1 MAIFKNLSVAQHL
14 ILNSVLT
21 AVSVIGTNL
30 YLYEQADDLS
40 LSLVIISNLPILIFI
55 ILSKITLS
63 NITPPIEQIVNVIEK
78 ASANDFTQRC
88 NLTSKSEIGMLAQNI
103 DQFIDNMNHFVNQ
116 VDSASQ
122 QLMSSSTSNNTAINS
137 AMTALDDQ
145 RQETV
150 SVASAMTEM
159 EHSVG
164 EVANSANIT
173 LEKVKEVEH
182 AANTGREVMNNN
194 ISTTHELSSKL
205 GHSSKVISEVETY
218 SNNIGSILD
227 VIRGIAEQTNLLALN
242 AAIEA
247 ARAGEQGRGFAVVAD
262 EVRVLAQ
269 KTTSSTA
276 EIQQMIENLQSSSQ
290 RAVEV
295 MTECSTEMESSIAQ
309 TSDANGAMEEIQG
322 IIAQISEMSSQ
333 IATAAAQQQTTSTE
347 ISSNLNRITALA
359 DQNYTGIEQVTAVT
373 GDINLLVNKQ
383 NTVLS
388 QFTLREPSEEAV
400 EG

>member
-1 MAIFKNLSVAQHL
+1 MAFFKNLSVAQHL

-21 AVSVIGTNL
+21 AVCVIGTNL
-30 YLYEQADDLS
+30 YLYEQADVIS
-40 LSLVIISNLPILIFI
+40 LSLVIISNLPILVFI
-55 ILSKITLS
+55 ILNKITLN

-103 DQFIDNMNHFVNQ
+103 DQFIDNMTHIVND
-116 VDSASQ
+116 VDNASQ
-122 QLMSSSTSNNTAINS
+122 KLLNASSSNNNAINS
-137 AMTALDDQ
+137 AMSALDDQ

-159 EHSVG
+159 EHSVV
-164 EVANSANIT
+164 EVANSANVT

-182 AANTGREVMNNN
+182 AANTGREVMNKN

-205 GHSSKVISEVETY
+205 EHSSKVISEVETY

-290 RAVEV
+290 RAVDV
-295 MTECSTEMESSIAQ
+295 MTECSTEMEASIAQ

-322 IIAQISEMSSQ
+322 IIAQISEMSTQ
-333 IATAAAQQQTTSTE
+333 IASAAAQQQSTSTE

-359 DQNYTGIEQVTAVT
+359 DQNYTGIEQVTVVT
-373 GDINLLVNKQ
+373 GDITSLASEQSSVIGQFSLLQ
-383 NTVLS
+383 
-388 QFTLREPSEEAV
+388 PSDELIN
-400 EG
+400 G